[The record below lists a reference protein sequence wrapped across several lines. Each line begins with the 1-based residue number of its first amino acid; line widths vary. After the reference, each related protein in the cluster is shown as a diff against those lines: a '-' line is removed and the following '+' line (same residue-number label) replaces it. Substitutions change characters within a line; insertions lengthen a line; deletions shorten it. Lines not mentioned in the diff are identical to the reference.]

1 MDTSREP
8 KEALFDP
15 NHPSPNVRDWKVQVA
30 SERDYLYPNAHREFT
45 PRIEA
50 YVHRR
55 DLDRLYAMM
64 NREKLLPGQAL
75 ARLGYLGEKE
85 LEFATRH
92 MNDLTRRMEQDG
104 TLDRYGWDWLKGL

>member
-1 MDTSREP
+1 MSTSREP
-8 KEALFDP
+8 QEAFYDP
-15 NHPSPNVRDWKVQVA
+15 AHPSPNVREWKVQVA

-55 DLDRLYAMM
+55 DMDRLYALM
-64 NREKLLPGQAL
+64 NREKLLPGEAL
-75 ARLGYLGEKE
+75 ARLGYLDAQE

-92 MNDLTRRMEQDG
+92 MNNLTRIMEKNG
-104 TLDRYGWDWLKGL
+104 TLDKYGWHWLKGL